1 MATGDGIAVIPA
13 LAAARP
19 YPGTVTK
26 RLRGEVPHRVIH
38 LALPDNGVLSAAAAA
53 MAAVVGEL
61 ASELPR
67 QLAGERA

>member
-1 MATGDGIAVIPA
+1 M
-13 LAAARP
+13 
-19 YPGTVTK
+19 TK
-26 RLRGEVPHRVIH
+26 RLQGEVPHRAIH
-38 LALPDNGVLSAAAAA
+38 LALPEGGVLSAAAAA